1 MIRPTARTA
10 AVIALTGLATAACG
24 TGGTATSTAS
34 AGATSQSSLAASDI
48 NANATVNI
56 GLVLEPTSLD
66 IATTSGAALDQI
78 LLDNIY
84 QGLLTRNDQG
94 QILPSLAASY
104 QESSDGLTYTF
115 QLVHNAKFHDGSALT
130 SADVVWSLDQVI
142 APKST
147 NPDASELASV
157 GSVSA
162 SGPYTVV
169 LHLKHRD
176 TELTWELTD
185 REAVIFKQGT
195 NLADLTDTE
204 NGTGPFKLAGW
215 DHGSSITF
223 VRDDSYWGTAPHVAK
238 VVFHYITTSSTA
250 NNAELTGEL
259 DVETG
264 VDATLLSSFTG
275 NSAFS
280 VLRGTSTDK
289 FTLAFNN
296 ASGPTKDIRVREA
309 IREAVNNAGLIQALG
324 GAATQIGGPV
334 PPSDPWYQ
342 DLTSV
347 DAYNPTGAK
356 ALLKAA
362 GYGSGLT
369 LSLQIPNI
377 YSTTIGDY
385 LTSELKQVG
394 ITLDV
399 HQVQFASWLTDVFED
414 HDYQLSV
421 VDHAEAH
428 DLSNYANPDYY
439 FGYDNAQVQQWY
451 QEGVTA
457 ASATQRDTLW
467 AEAAKQVSEDA
478 ASDWLYLSQDLT
490 VVRSGVSG
498 VPVNFTSDRY
508 DLSGIE
514 VAKS

>member
-1 MIRPTARTA
+1 MIRPTARIA
-10 AVIALTGLATAACG
+10 AVMALTGLAAAACG
-24 TGGTATSTAS
+24 TGGTAGSSAS
-34 AGATSQSSLAASDI
+34 GEATSQSTLAASDL
-48 NANATVNI
+48 NTNATVNI

-78 LLDNIY
+78 LLDNVY

-94 QILPSLAASY
+94 QILPSLASSY
-104 QESSDGLTYTF
+104 QESADGLTYTF
-115 QLVHNAKFHDGSALT
+115 QLVHDAKFHDGSALT

-142 APKST
+142 APKTT
-147 NPDASELASV
+147 NPDAAELSSV
-157 GSVSA
+157 QSVTA
-162 SGPYTVV
+162 TGPYTVAI
-169 LHLKHRD
+169 HLKHRD
-176 TELTWELTD
+176 TEFTWELTD
-185 REAVIFKQGT
+185 REAVIFKKGT

-215 DHGSSITF
+215 QHGSTITF
-223 VRDDSYWGTAPHVAK
+223 VRDDSYWGAAPHVAK
-238 VVFHYITTSSTA
+238 VVFHYITTSSTE

-264 VDATLLSSFTG
+264 VDATLLSAFSG
-275 NSAFS
+275 NSGFS

-296 ASGPTKDIRVREA
+296 ATGPTKDIRVREA
-309 IREAVNNAGLIQALG
+309 IREAVDNAGLIKALG
-324 GAATQIGGPV
+324 GAATEIGGPV

-347 DAYNPTGAK
+347 DAYNPSGAK

-399 HQVQFASWLTDVFED
+399 HQVEFNTWLTDVFEN

-439 FGYDNAQVQQWY
+439 FGYDNTQVQQWY
-451 QEGVTA
+451 EQGITA
-457 ASATQRDTLW
+457 TSDAQRNTLW

-478 ASDWLYLSQDLT
+478 ASDWLFLNQDLT
-490 VVRSGVSG
+490 IVRSGVTG

-514 VAKS
+514 VAK